1 MLPTNENQISI
12 PKAVRDAV
20 STLLRA
26 ALLCVLVHSFCHGQA
41 FVQQAG
47 SGDVTFFAQHIE
59 HNGVILADGRMSP
72 GGHAYNRSLAVEV
85 DYGLTSRL
93 SVTAGIPYVFGKYTD
108 PVDPPKPVS
117 PRDACRCLQGNLQ
130 DFGIA
135 ARYNVFRSN
144 RLRVTPSI
152 STVIPS
158 HSYVSRG
165 ESVAGRGLRET
176 TFAVDA
182 SRRLDLLS
190 RNAFL
195 SARYAYSVV
204 EKVLDV
210 SLNRSNLAVEGD
222 YDVRRN
228 LGLRGIGDYLVRRQ
242 LSLRGILLLQRTH
255 GGLRNPGPDGQSELN
270 TDDRKL
276 ERDRLFREN
285 FLRLGGGAS
294 FYLGNTEILG
304 SVIFHATGTMT
315 HSETIVTVGVSRG
328 FSWRARDYSTPS
340 SK

>member
-1 MLPTNENQISI
+1 MAS
-12 PKAVRDAV
+12 AVRAAAQAF
-20 STLLRA
+20 LLA
-26 ALLCVLVHSFCHGQA
+26 ALLFVLVPFCRAQA

-47 SGDVTFFAQHIE
+47 SGNVTFFAQHIE
-59 HNGVILADGRMSP
+59 HNGVILADGTVGR

-93 SVTAGIPYVFGKYTD
+93 SVTAGLPYVFGKYTD

-144 RLRVTPSI
+144 RLHLTPSI

-182 SRRLDLLS
+182 NRRLDFLS
-190 RNAFL
+190 RNASL

-210 SLNRSNLAVEGD
+210 PLNRSNLALEGD

-228 LGLRGIGDYLVRRQ
+228 LGLRGIGDYLVRRH
-242 LSLRGILLLQRTH
+242 LSLSGILLLQRTH
-255 GGLRNPGPDGQSELN
+255 GGLRFPGPDGQSEFN
-270 TDDRKL
+270 TDDRRL

-294 FYLGNTEILG
+294 FSLGNTQILA

-315 HSETIVTVGVSRG
+315 HSETIVTVGVSRP
-328 FSWRARDYSTPS
+328 FSWRARDYSTSS
-340 SK
+340 SKKSSPSAVQ

>member
-1 MLPTNENQISI
+1 MLPKNKNQISTAE
-12 PKAVRDAV
+12 AVRAAAPAF
-20 STLLRA
+20 LLA
-26 ALLCVLVHSFCHGQA
+26 ALLFVLVPFCRAQA
-41 FVQQAG
+41 VVQPAG
-47 SGDVTFFAQHIE
+47 SGSVTFFAQHIE
-59 HNGVILADGRMSP
+59 HNGVILADGTRGL

-93 SVTAGIPYVFGKYTD
+93 SLTAGIPYVFGKYTD

-135 ARYNVFRSN
+135 ARYNVFSSR
-144 RLRVTPSI
+144 RFHLTPSI
-152 STVIPS
+152 STGIPS

-165 ESVAGRGLRET
+165 ESVAGRGLREM

-182 SRRLDLLS
+182 NRRLDFLS
-190 RNAFL
+190 RNASL

-210 SLNRSNLAVEGD
+210 PLNRSNLALEGD

-228 LGLRGIGDYLVRRQ
+228 LGLRGIGDYLVRRR

-255 GGLRNPGPDGQSELN
+255 GGLRTWDPKDPTAPPSEFD
-270 TDDRKL
+270 TQERRL

-285 FLRLGGGAS
+285 FLRLGSGAS
-294 FYLGNTEILG
+294 FFLGNTQILG

-328 FSWRARDYSTPS
+328 FSWRARD
-340 SK
+340 